1 MCLLIHLF
9 LGAGVNNRAL
19 IRDAQRIIFV
29 HIIQNR
35 LVALTPCGYLNNS
48 LFGNGAGPSLPGV
61 QSLFDREAAP
71 MCLEPFH
78 QQVVDSSKVVVA
90 FVLQRLED
98 DRQHKWWHL

>member
-1 MCLLIHLF
+1 MYLLICLS
-9 LGAGVNNRAL
+9 LGAGVNNEAL
-19 IRDAQRIIFV
+19 IKDTQRIIFV
-29 HIIQNR
+29 HVVQNL
-35 LVALTPCGYLNNS
+35 LVDLKPCGHLNDS
-48 LFGNGAGPSLPGV
+48 LFSDGAGSSLPGV
-61 QSLFDREAAP
+61 KPLFDREAAP